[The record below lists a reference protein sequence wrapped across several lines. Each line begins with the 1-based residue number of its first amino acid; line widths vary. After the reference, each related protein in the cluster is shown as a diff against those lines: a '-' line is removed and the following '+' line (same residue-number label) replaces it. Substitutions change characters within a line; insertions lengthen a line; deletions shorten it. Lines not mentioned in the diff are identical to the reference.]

1 MHTTYTMR
9 PACALLFA
17 LLLIYLL
24 AGCSEPPPPDLGQLA
39 DSAQPTPEPETQVAP
54 ARLRAFAA
62 RHSAWAG
69 DTD

>member
-1 MHTTYTMR
+1 MHTTYSMR
-9 PACALLFA
+9 PACALLVA
-17 LLLIYLL
+17 LLMIYAL

-39 DSAQPTPEPETQVAP
+39 DNARPEPDLEPAAAQ
-54 ARLRAFAA
+54 ARLRAFAV

>member
-1 MHTTYTMR
+1 MHTTYSMR
-9 PACALLFA
+9 PACALLVTLF
-17 LLLIYLL
+17 LIYAL

-39 DSAQPTPEPETQVAP
+39 DTARPEPEAAQ

>member
-1 MHTTYTMR
+1 MHTTYSMR
-9 PACALLFA
+9 PACALLVA
-17 LLLIYLL
+17 LLMIYAL

-39 DSAQPTPEPETQVAP
+39 DNAPPEPEAAP

-69 DTD
+69 DSD